1 MRQRMFLLILLFVLI
16 LTKTNDISAKETKL
30 NEDMFTNVE
39 NTLKEKE
46 IDVSYTQLVKQL
58 IHGNV
63 KGVLHTI
70 KAKMKEVFLNRMLI
84 QKDLIREI
92 LLIAFTAAI
101 FKNLSDSFFQQST
114 ANSAF
119 YITYVILCGVM
130 VHSFFYLNKTVTQ
143 LVTLMA
149 DYMKGMIM
157 AYSLAVV
164 STSGITTSTTVY
176 EFYLLLIYAMTT
188 LTNVVL
194 LPMIKILFVL
204 KIINHISKEEHFS
217 RLCKTLE
224 GVIKFLLK
232 GFLSVLLGVQLIQ
245 SMILPAVDSMKN
257 TVLQKGMSAIPG
269 IGSGLNSAMTM
280 VIGSAVVIKNS
291 IGAVGILVLIVII
304 VPPVIEITAVVLTYL
319 LAGIMIQQ
327 ILKTTVMLLLRNGK
341 VKAKY
346 KDDLKKKML
355 YFSNVD
361 SVEPIEIKWSSIRFQ
376 RNNQTYRMLISIC
389 QLIIEGMLITTDA
402 GDYRLASF
410 VDEQRMCRLYEK
422 FILEY
427 YSRHYP
433 ELSVSASQIPW
444 ALDDGVGTML
454 PVMQSDIHLQ
464 RGNTVLIID
473 AKYYSRTTQ
482 VHFDKHT
489 LHSNNLYQI
498 FTYVKNRSY
507 QFGED
512 DNIVSGMLLYAKTEE
527 EIQPDNVYQMHGSQ
541 ISVKTLDLNLP
552 FAEIAD
558 QMDGIVESH
567 FTGVIKAD

>member
-1 MRQRMFLLILLFVLI
+1 MKQRIFLLTLLFLLIL
-16 LTKTNDISAKETKL
+16 TRTNDISAKETKL

-39 NTLKEKE
+39 NTLKDKA
-46 IDVSYTQLVKQL
+46 IDLSYTQLVKQL

-70 KAKMKEVFLNRMLI
+70 KAKMKEVFINRMLI

-245 SMILPAVDSMKN
+245 SMILPAVDSMK
-257 TVLQKGMSAIPG
+257 KYSSA
-269 IGSGLNSAMTM
+269 
-280 VIGSAVVIKNS
+280 K
-291 IGAVGILVLIVII
+291 
-304 VPPVIEITAVVLTYL
+304 
-319 LAGIMIQQ
+319 
-327 ILKTTVMLLLRNGK
+327 RNECHSRNRK
-341 VKAKY
+341 WFE
-346 KDDLKKKML
+346 
-355 YFSNVD
+355 FSND
-361 SVEPIEIKWSSIRFQ
+361 HGHRFGSCDQKQHRSCWNPCTDRDHRPTSHRDHSSCSYLSTGRNHDPAHIR
-376 RNNQTYRMLISIC
+376 
-389 QLIIEGMLITTDA
+389 
-402 GDYRLASF
+402 
-410 VDEQRMCRLYEK
+410 
-422 FILEY
+422 
-427 YSRHYP
+427 
-433 ELSVSASQIPW
+433 
-444 ALDDGVGTML
+444 
-454 PVMQSDIHLQ
+454 
-464 RGNTVLIID
+464 
-473 AKYYSRTTQ
+473 
-482 VHFDKHT
+482 
-489 LHSNNLYQI
+489 
-498 FTYVKNRSY
+498 
-507 QFGED
+507 
-512 DNIVSGMLLYAKTEE
+512 
-527 EIQPDNVYQMHGSQ
+527 
-541 ISVKTLDLNLP
+541 
-552 FAEIAD
+552 
-558 QMDGIVESH
+558 
-567 FTGVIKAD
+567 

>member
-1 MRQRMFLLILLFVLI
+1 MKQRIFLLTLLFLLIL
-16 LTKTNDISAKETKL
+16 TRTNDISAKETKL

-39 NTLKEKE
+39 NTLKDKE
-46 IDVSYTQLVKQL
+46 IDLSYTQLVKQL

-291 IGAVGILVLIVII
+291 IGAVGILVLIMII

-319 LAGIMIQQ
+319 LAGIM
-327 ILKTTVMLLLRNGK
+327 L
-341 VKAKY
+341 
-346 KDDLKKKML
+346 DDVSNYTML
-355 YFSNVD
+355 YQVQAVKKDGTYHKGMAGFAKEQHIVQVPLAVLTEWDALYCPQNEIYIVENP
-361 SVEPIEIKWSSIRFQ
+361 SVFA
-376 RNNQTYRMLISIC
+376 MLC
-389 QLIIEGMLITTDA
+389 GNEETDHKEKAYMCMNGQPRLAGLMALDLLAKSETRVYYA
-402 GDYRLASF
+402 GDLDPEGVLIAQKLSQYYKGEFYYWHMEAADYERCRSKEVISPKRL
-410 VDEQRMCRLYEK
+410 K
-422 FILEY
+422 ILE
-427 YSRHYP
+427 RITDERLKP
-433 ELSVSASQIPW
+433 VA
-444 ALDDGVGTML
+444 ALIGKYRTAGYQEML
-454 PVMQSDIHLQ
+454 
-464 RGNTVLIID
+464 
-473 AKYYSRTTQ
+473 A
-482 VHFDKHT
+482 
-489 LHSNNLYQI
+489 
-498 FTYVKNRSY
+498 
-507 QFGED
+507 ED
-512 DNIVSGMLLYAKTEE
+512 ML
-527 EIQPDNVYQMHGSQ
+527 
-541 ISVKTLDLNLP
+541 
-552 FAEIAD
+552 
-558 QMDGIVESH
+558 
-567 FTGVIKAD
+567 

>member
-1 MRQRMFLLILLFVLI
+1 
-16 LTKTNDISAKETKL
+16 
-30 NEDMFTNVE
+30 
-39 NTLKEKE
+39 
-46 IDVSYTQLVKQL
+46 
-58 IHGNV
+58 
-63 KGVLHTI
+63 
-70 KAKMKEVFLNRMLI
+70 MKEVFLNRMLI

-143 LVTLMA
+143 LVTLMT

-245 SMILPAVDSMKN
+245 SMIFPAVDSMKN

-304 VPPVIEITAVVLTYL
+304 IPPVIEITAVVLTYL
-319 LAGIMIQQ
+319 LAGIMIQPISDKRITGAMDAVIQ
-327 ILKTTVMLLLRNGK
+327 SGKLMLSMIFTMALL
-341 VKAKY
+341 
-346 KDDLKKKML
+346 
-355 YFSNVD
+355 
-361 SVEPIEIKWSSIRFQ
+361 
-376 RNNQTYRMLISIC
+376 
-389 QLIIEGMLITTDA
+389 
-402 GDYRLASF
+402 
-410 VDEQRMCRLYEK
+410 
-422 FILEY
+422 FILSVALIAFSTNVNY
-427 YSRHYP
+427 YAGYG
-433 ELSVSASQIPW
+433 LW
-444 ALDDGVGTML
+444 
-454 PVMQSDIHLQ
+454 
-464 RGNTVLIID
+464 II
-473 AKYYSRTTQ
+473 
-482 VHFDKHT
+482 
-489 LHSNNLYQI
+489 
-498 FTYVKNRSY
+498 
-507 QFGED
+507 
-512 DNIVSGMLLYAKTEE
+512 
-527 EIQPDNVYQMHGSQ
+527 
-541 ISVKTLDLNLP
+541 
-552 FAEIAD
+552 
-558 QMDGIVESH
+558 
-567 FTGVIKAD
+567 

>member
-1 MRQRMFLLILLFVLI
+1 MKQRIFLLTLLFLLIL
-16 LTKTNDISAKETKL
+16 TRTNDISAKETKL

-39 NTLKEKE
+39 NTLKDKE
-46 IDVSYTQLVKQL
+46 IDLSYTQLVKQL

-63 KGVLHTI
+63 KGVLYTI

-232 GFLSVLLGVQLIQ
+232 GFLSVLLGVQL
-245 SMILPAVDSMKN
+245 MPAVDSMKN
-257 TVLQKGMSAIPG
+257 TILQKGMSAIPG

-319 LAGIMIQQ
+319 LAGIMIQPISDKRITGAMDAVIQ
-327 ILKTTVMLLLRNGK
+327 SGKLMLSMIFTMALL
-341 VKAKY
+341 
-346 KDDLKKKML
+346 
-355 YFSNVD
+355 
-361 SVEPIEIKWSSIRFQ
+361 
-376 RNNQTYRMLISIC
+376 
-389 QLIIEGMLITTDA
+389 
-402 GDYRLASF
+402 
-410 VDEQRMCRLYEK
+410 
-422 FILEY
+422 FILSVALIAFSTNVNY
-427 YSRHYP
+427 Y
-433 ELSVSASQIPW
+433 A
-444 ALDDGVGTML
+444 G
-454 PVMQSDIHLQ
+454 
-464 RGNTVLIID
+464 
-473 AKYYSRTTQ
+473 
-482 VHFDKHT
+482 
-489 LHSNNLYQI
+489 
-498 FTYVKNRSY
+498 
-507 QFGED
+507 
-512 DNIVSGMLLYAKTEE
+512 
-527 EIQPDNVYQMHGSQ
+527 
-541 ISVKTLDLNLP
+541 
-552 FAEIAD
+552 
-558 QMDGIVESH
+558 
-567 FTGVIKAD
+567 

>member
-1 MRQRMFLLILLFVLI
+1 
-16 LTKTNDISAKETKL
+16 
-30 NEDMFTNVE
+30 
-39 NTLKEKE
+39 
-46 IDVSYTQLVKQL
+46 
-58 IHGNV
+58 
-63 KGVLHTI
+63 
-70 KAKMKEVFLNRMLI
+70 MLI

-291 IGAVGILVLIVII
+291 IGAVGILVLIMII
-304 VPPVIEITAVVLTYL
+304 IPPVIEIAVVVLTYL
-319 LAGIMIQQ
+319 LAGIMIQPISDKRITGAMDAVIQ
-327 ILKTTVMLLLRNGK
+327 SGKLMLSMIFTMALL
-341 VKAKY
+341 
-346 KDDLKKKML
+346 
-355 YFSNVD
+355 
-361 SVEPIEIKWSSIRFQ
+361 
-376 RNNQTYRMLISIC
+376 
-389 QLIIEGMLITTDA
+389 
-402 GDYRLASF
+402 
-410 VDEQRMCRLYEK
+410 
-422 FILEY
+422 FILSVALIAFSTNVNY
-427 YSRHYP
+427 Y
-433 ELSVSASQIPW
+433 A
-444 ALDDGVGTML
+444 G
-454 PVMQSDIHLQ
+454 
-464 RGNTVLIID
+464 
-473 AKYYSRTTQ
+473 
-482 VHFDKHT
+482 
-489 LHSNNLYQI
+489 
-498 FTYVKNRSY
+498 
-507 QFGED
+507 
-512 DNIVSGMLLYAKTEE
+512 
-527 EIQPDNVYQMHGSQ
+527 
-541 ISVKTLDLNLP
+541 
-552 FAEIAD
+552 
-558 QMDGIVESH
+558 
-567 FTGVIKAD
+567 

>member
-1 MRQRMFLLILLFVLI
+1 MIKVAVFGIVASLIAMKIKTIRPEIAVVIAVISSILLAMYGLKQMEEILTVFEMIRSYSKIPQSYFQILLKLIGISFICEFASNICKDAGQASIAKQIEFAGKDPETIRKWHMKQRIFLLTLLFLLIL
-16 LTKTNDISAKETKL
+16 TRTNDISAKETKL

-39 NTLKEKE
+39 NTLKDKE
-46 IDVSYTQLVKQL
+46 IDLSYTQLVKQL

-232 GFLSVLLGVQLIQ
+232 GFLSILLGVQLIQ

-319 LAGIMIQQ
+319 LAGIMIQPISDKRITGAMDAVIQ
-327 ILKTTVMLLLRNGK
+327 SGKLMLSMIFTMALL
-341 VKAKY
+341 
-346 KDDLKKKML
+346 
-355 YFSNVD
+355 
-361 SVEPIEIKWSSIRFQ
+361 
-376 RNNQTYRMLISIC
+376 
-389 QLIIEGMLITTDA
+389 
-402 GDYRLASF
+402 
-410 VDEQRMCRLYEK
+410 
-422 FILEY
+422 FILSVALIAFSTNVNY
-427 YSRHYP
+427 Y
-433 ELSVSASQIPW
+433 A
-444 ALDDGVGTML
+444 G
-454 PVMQSDIHLQ
+454 
-464 RGNTVLIID
+464 
-473 AKYYSRTTQ
+473 
-482 VHFDKHT
+482 
-489 LHSNNLYQI
+489 
-498 FTYVKNRSY
+498 
-507 QFGED
+507 
-512 DNIVSGMLLYAKTEE
+512 
-527 EIQPDNVYQMHGSQ
+527 
-541 ISVKTLDLNLP
+541 
-552 FAEIAD
+552 
-558 QMDGIVESH
+558 
-567 FTGVIKAD
+567 